1 MQANALSHV
10 RGNHLGVTLLPRHV
24 AIVRAS
30 GRPHDGWTWAASMTF
45 EQSSVGHGVRCP
57 LCGTRRRKPP
67 SIRMIFVGFHLPVRE
82 GVHAAP
88 SIEMLK
94 GVIDGRTYDS
104 VAADFGITRTAVER
118 RVKGIATR
126 LSAEVGVPGLNEGGA
141 AFVRRLRL
149 KRDAILAALQRFDPQ
164 TSRDTG
170 PARVVSAEEIDRAVH
185 RIRGRSAQPARDVAL
200 FYVLSATGARPLE
213 IARIEV
219 GDYLHADGN
228 VRRESELRAEA
239 AITGRSRPL
248 FFASS
253 KLDDALTAYLSV
265 RIESRQGL
273 GPTSAFRGLDPKS
286 RLFLTAT
293 GNGFQITPYGEVGP
307 HRFVCRPILETYRK
321 LFRYADVEGATALSV
336 RHTVVAH
343 LYERGADEEQ
353 VGLVLGIS
361 DRSAVRGSFPRPGRR
376 WRGW

>member
-1 MQANALSHV
+1 
-10 RGNHLGVTLLPRHV
+10 
-24 AIVRAS
+24 
-30 GRPHDGWTWAASMTF
+30 
-45 EQSSVGHGVRCP
+45 
-57 LCGTRRRKPP
+57 
-67 SIRMIFVGFHLPVRE
+67 MIFVGFHLPVRE
-82 GVHAAP
+82 GVHAAR

-164 TSRDTG
+164 TSRDAG